1 MVKIK
6 KILVSQPKPAVIE
19 KSPFFEIAGKYGLE
33 IEYLPF
39 IKVVG
44 ISLKEFRSQRV
55 DVLSHTAVI
64 FTSRTTI
71 DNFFRV
77 CEEARIT
84 IPETMKYYC
93 NTEAVALYLQKYIVY
108 RKRKIAFADG
118 SFEGFMELLLKNKAE
133 KMLLTLSEP
142 HKPELPHTL
151 EKLKFKFDNLILS
164 RTVSTDVSSL
174 SLSDYQLLVFYSPTE
189 IKILIE
195 AFPGVQMPL
204 IATFGEGTARAAIA
218 SGLTVSTMAPT
229 SEAPSMAKALDIFIE
244 KMNKGVEVEPVSMEK
259 DNKAENF
266 VKAQQSKESR
276 RRKTGKSSGSTSKSS
291 R

>member
-6 KILVSQPKPAVIE
+6 RILVSQPKPAVVE

-33 IEYLPF
+33 IDYLPF

-44 ISLKEFRSQRV
+44 VTLKEFRAQRV
-55 DVLSHTAVI
+55 EILSHTAII

-71 DNFFRV
+71 DNFFRI
-77 CEEARIT
+77 CEEARIS

-118 SFEGFMELLLKNKAE
+118 SFEGFMELLLKNKSE

-142 HKPELPHTL
+142 HKPELPQTL
-151 EKLKFKFDNLILS
+151 EKLKFKFDKLILNRS
-164 RTVSTDVSSL
+164 VSADL
-174 SLSDYQLLVFYSPTE
+174 SDINLSDYQMLVFYSPNE
-189 IKILIE
+189 IKVLTE
-195 AFPGVQMPL
+195 AFPSGELPL
-204 IATFGEGTARAAIA
+204 IATFGVGTARTAIE
-218 SGLTVSTMAPT
+218 SGITVNTMAPT
-229 SEAPSMAKALDIFIE
+229 PEAPSMARALDIFIE
-244 KMNKGVEVEPVSMEK
+244 KINKGESVPCVEIEK

-276 RRKTGKSSGSTSKSS
+276 RRSVRKTTAAHK
-291 R
+291 